1 MPKVRK
7 KVKRKI
13 NEREI
18 RLKTLLLCMGV
29 KITEIAKKT
38 KLSQP
43 MVTYYIQGN
52 RNSKRLDKYFEKLQ
66 NEYVASEGRF
76 KMQVKRDL

>member
-1 MPKVRK
+1 MPKKRK
-7 KVKRKI
+7 QVKRKI

-43 MVTYYIQGN
+43 MVTYYIQGK
-52 RNSKRLDKYFEKLQ
+52 RNSKKLDKYFKKLRI
-66 NEYVASEGRF
+66 EYQLSEERF
-76 KMQVKRDL
+76 RMQVEYDL